1 MNNLHPHTW
10 LHPKSA
16 PMWLVALLVGL
27 LPWSATMAQ
36 NHLRVSEIGGF
47 PQSEA
52 GYAMGVSACFA
63 GTIGNHIIMAGG
75 CNFPDNSGVKHY
87 YKGIYAAC
95 WQADTLQWRCIGT
108 LPEPVAYGATVD
120 MGDSLLL
127 IGGNNQEHSLR
138 QVVSVKLDPRGNAI
152 VMRLPSLPVTV
163 DNGAAAYAKGHVFV
177 FGGNQNGKP
186 SKALWSL
193 SCSRPTS
200 QWKSRKAMPGKPRVQ
215 PVCVAHGQRLF
226 AWGGFYAKGAKS
238 KVATDGYAYDVKR
251 NRWAQL
257 AAPRDAAGTQ
267 RSHRRYQWRG
277 PVAVPGRCEQ
287 DHFRR
292 CHQWQIPI
300 SGPGRLPQ
308 ATSGVVSLQC
318 HAARFQRQNAAM
330 AETHNARRPTGKG
343 GRSAHWHCS
352 QPIPL
357 YRRRTETGCQD
368 SANPT
373 NRTRINQHT

>member
-1 MNNLHPHTW
+1 MNNLHPYTL

-16 PMWLVALLVGL
+16 PMWLVALLVGM
-27 LPWSATMAQ
+27 LPWYATMAQ

-127 IGGNNQEHSLR
+127 IGGNNQEHILR

-257 AAPRDAAGTQ
+257 AAPRDAAGESLTL
-267 RSHRRYQWRG
+267 SGATGATNGAGLLLCLGGVNKTIFADAISGKYQLVDQADYLKQ
-277 PVAVPGRCEQ
+277 PVAWYRFNATPLVFNAKTLRWLKPTTPDARLARAGALLVGIAANQFFYIGGELKPGVRTP
-287 DHFRR
+287 
-292 CHQWQIPI
+292 QI
-300 SGPGRLPQ
+300 L
-308 ATSGVVSLQC
+308 
-318 HAARFQRQNAAM
+318 
-330 AETHNARRPTGKG
+330 
-343 GRSAHWHCS
+343 
-352 QPIPL
+352 
-357 YRRRTETGCQD
+357 
-368 SANPT
+368 
-373 NRTRINQHT
+373 RIELE